1 VQPGFFGNPGR
12 ACLKLI
18 GSMTLGE
25 TNCFK
30 MLDEYARSRHRCFL
44 AEMDLHADK
53 ARYRLCFRP
62 TGVSKDSPNRYAC
75 YYLCIRV
82 DEVGAAPQVLP
93 ASILEML
100 DGALPTLPQS

>member
-1 VQPGFFGNPGR
+1 
-12 ACLKLI
+12 
-18 GSMTLGE
+18 
-25 TNCFK
+25 

-75 YYLCIRV
+75 RYLFIGRK
-82 DEVGAAPQVLP
+82 EVGAARRVLP
-93 ASILEML
+93 TSIIEML